1 MAVHSPPFFFLCRQ
15 KTKAELFKRM
25 QKTETEEIKQKSKS
39 KQKRKDK
46 AEDRQK
52 KRKQKTK
59 EDDKT
64 KKKTE
69 DKAQDRNDT
78 NRNHKAQKHIAE
90 KGKVIEET

>member
-46 AEDRQK
+46 AEDS
-52 KRKQKTK
+52 
-59 EDDKT
+59 
-64 KKKTE
+64 
-69 DKAQDRNDT
+69 
-78 NRNHKAQKHIAE
+78 
-90 KGKVIEET
+90 